1 MAPIPF
7 LVGRF
12 IGARQDNHGRGCPG
26 QGEQPCKGDK
36 KGETLP
42 SVGKDIGDE
51 ANRGVTAAGKYDGV
65 NQAWNEL
72 ELKYIKAPNHYFRN
86 MNEGN
91 ENKSGI
97 EVKEDAV
104 ELAQLEII

>member
-7 LVGRF
+7 LVGCF
-12 IGARQDNHGRGCPG
+12 IGACQANHARGCPG
-26 QGEQPCKGDK
+26 QGEQPCKGDE

-51 ANRGVTAAGKYDGV
+51 ANSGVAATGKNDGV

-72 ELKYIKAPNHYFRN
+72 ELEYVEPPNDDFKN
-86 MNEGN
+86 MNQGDEN
-91 ENKSGI
+91 ESGI
-97 EVKEDAV
+97 EVKEDPA
-104 ELAQLEII
+104 ELPQF